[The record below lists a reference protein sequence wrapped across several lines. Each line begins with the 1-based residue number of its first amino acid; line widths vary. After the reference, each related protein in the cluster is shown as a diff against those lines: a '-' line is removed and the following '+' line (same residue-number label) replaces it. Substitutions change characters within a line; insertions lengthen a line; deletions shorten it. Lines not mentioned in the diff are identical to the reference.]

1 MCQFTDLEGVPLG
14 ASMYLPHNAGP
25 LQLQLLVNKLL
36 NNEEKLPYSF
46 YISDQ
51 ELIVQLRVY
60 LEKNKVSAEKVLKI
74 V

>member
-1 MCQFTDLEGVPLG
+1 
-14 ASMYLPHNAGP
+14 MYLPHNAGP

>member
-1 MCQFTDLEGVPLG
+1 
-14 ASMYLPHNAGP
+14 MYLPHSAGP